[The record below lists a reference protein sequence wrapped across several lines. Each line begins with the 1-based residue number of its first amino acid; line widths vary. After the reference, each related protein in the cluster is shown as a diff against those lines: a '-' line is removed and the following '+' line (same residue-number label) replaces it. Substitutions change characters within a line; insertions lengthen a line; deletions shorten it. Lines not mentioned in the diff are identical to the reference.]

1 MIDAVDLAANEDAD
15 ATVGPLA
22 SVGEQEGN
30 EQSQACNHKHSHKRS
45 RFDVGGESVGIYI

>member
-30 EQSQACNHKHSHKRS
+30 EQSQACNHNHKRS
-45 RFDVGGESVGIYI
+45 RFDVGGESGGTSIE